1 MAVYQSVPFIESLTL
16 STLCSRYI
24 KQILDRIQSGET
36 LESEDLVH
44 QTRVLTKRLRAAWK
58 LARGVAPA
66 DHVRER
72 RGQLRELSGH
82 LSGSRDQAVLRR
94 LCLDL
99 AGDSSGN
106 PEKALLNLESTI
118 SESGITGDGNMFSL
132 EELAARL
139 EEEREAWE
147 SLDWGSARD
156 GEKAIQKRFDKS
168 LKVARETTRSA
179 LRTECPEEWHE
190 WRKAIKELR
199 YQGEFLAEL
208 ENRSRTNFEKDV
220 KKLGTL
226 LGKRNDLANLS
237 TFSSAQKSLSKKE
250 RESIE
255 TTIGV
260 DSDKIMLKCRSMARQ
275 LFEN

>member
-1 MAVYQSVPFIESLTL
+1 MAVYQSVPFIESVTL
-16 STLCSRYI
+16 STLCSRCI
-24 KQILDRIQSGET
+24 GQILVRIQSGET

-58 LARGVAPA
+58 LAREVASA
-66 DHVRER
+66 DLVRDR

-99 AGDSSGN
+99 AGDSPDKS
-106 PEKALLNLESTI
+106 EVAFRNLETTI
-118 SESGITGDGNMFSL
+118 RASGVTGAEITFSI

-139 EEEREAWE
+139 EEERGAWE

-156 GEKAIQKRFDKS
+156 GELAIQKRFEKS
-168 LKVARETTRSA
+168 MKVARETTRNA
-179 LRTECPEEWHE
+179 LRTDCPEEWHE
-190 WRKAIKELR
+190 WRKAVKELR
-199 YQGEFLAEL
+199 YQGEFLTEL
-208 ENRSRTNFEKDV
+208 ETRRRTDFEIKV

-237 TFSSAQKSLSKKE
+237 AFSTAQKALSKKE
-250 RESIE
+250 RESIKAKIE
-255 TTIGV
+255 V
-260 DSDKIMLKCRSMARQ
+260 DSDKIMLKCRSLARD

>member
-16 STLCSRYI
+16 STLCSLCI
-24 KQILDRIQSGET
+24 KRILDRIHSGET

-66 DHVRER
+66 DHVKER
-72 RGQLRELSGH
+72 RGQLRELSGL
-82 LSGSRDQAVLRR
+82 LSGSRDQAVLKR

-99 AGDSSGN
+99 VGNSLGAPETALRSLETTIIESGPSGN
-106 PEKALLNLESTI
+106 ET
-118 SESGITGDGNMFSL
+118 SL
-132 EELAARL
+132 SVEGLVARL

-147 SLDWGSARD
+147 SLDWGSAED
-156 GEKAIQKRFDKS
+156 GQRAIQKRFDKS
-168 LKVARETTRSA
+168 MKVARETTRSA
-179 LRTECPEEWHE
+179 LKTDCPEEWHE
-190 WRKAIKELR
+190 WRKALKELR

-208 ENRSRTNFEKDV
+208 ENRPRTEFEKDV
-220 KKLGTL
+220 KMLGTL

-237 TFSSAQKSLSKKE
+237 AFSTAQTSLSKKE
-250 RESIE
+250 RDSID
-255 TTIGV
+255 TTIGM
-260 DSDKIMLKCRSMARQ
+260 DSEKIMLKCRSLARE